1 MAFQVSPG
9 VQIQEVDLTNVVPA
23 VSTTIGGYVGVFD
36 WGPANVLRQ
45 VGSEKE
51 LETLFFQPR
60 SEATSKYF
68 LPAAGF
74 LMYSN
79 ALKVVRAKTD
89 GMLNATAVDGAGYL
103 IANEEDYEE
112 EGSLSTH
119 GEWIAKYPGDLGNSL
134 EVSLCPADASA
145 FSGWAYKDSFARAPS
160 TSDFASDRGAEND
173 EFHVVVID
181 EQGKFTGVPE
191 QVLEVYPNVSMASDA
206 KKVDGTSNYYK
217 DVINSQSRY
226 VWWASHNTTY
236 TRAGTTV
243 QGVVADETASGD
255 FLQGITPAVVTKEL
269 TGGTDDHAASTAE
282 ITTAYDLFSD
292 AETTDVNLIFSYPDA
307 NGENTI
313 AEHLI
318 TLANT
323 RKDALVFL
331 SPPVADSTQG
341 NPLTDVVTWA
351 DTITSS
357 SYAVMDSS
365 AIRCYDKYRDTF
377 MFVPAAGHIA
387 GMCAN
392 TDNVADPW
400 FSPAGLNRGQ
410 ILGASKLAYNPSKA
424 DRDELYK
431 ARVNP
436 LVTFPGE
443 GTVLFGDRTA
453 LAKPSPFDRIN
464 VRRLFITLEKAI
476 ATAARFQL
484 FEFNDEFTR
493 AQFRNLVEPFLRDV
507 KGRRGITDF
516 AVICDGTNNTGD
528 IVDTNQFVAD
538 IYVKP
543 ARAINFVNL
552 NFVVTRTGVEFSEIV
567 GQ

>member
-9 VQIQEVDLTNVVPA
+9 VQVQEVDLTNVVPA
-23 VSTTIGGYVGVFD
+23 VSTTIGGFAGAFD
-36 WGPANVLRQ
+36 WGPVHSLRQ

-51 LETLFFQPR
+51 LESLFFKPR
-60 SEATSKYF
+60 SADTSKYF

-74 LMYSN
+74 LMYAN
-79 ALKVVRAKTD
+79 ALKVVRMETD
-89 GMLNATAVDGAGYL
+89 GMLNATAAGNGELIQNEQVYEDATWTADGAW
-103 IANEEDYEE
+103 A
-112 EGSLSTH
+112 
-119 GEWIAKYPGDLGNSL
+119 AKYPGTLGNSI
-134 EVSLCPADASA
+134 EISVCPADATI
-145 FSGWAYKDSFARAPS
+145 FNGWDYKSSFDRAPS
-160 TSDFASDRGAEND
+160 TSDFASERGGEND
-173 EFHVVVID
+173 EFHIAIID
-181 EQGKFTGVPE
+181 ENGAITGVPE
-191 QVLEVYPNVSMASDA
+191 QVLEIYPNVSMASDS

-217 DVINSQSRY
+217 DVINSQSRW
-226 VWWASHNTTY
+226 VWWTGHVPTY
-236 TRAGTTV
+236 TRAGNTV
-243 QGVVADETASGD
+243 QSVVADETASGD
-255 FLQGITPAVVTKEL
+255 FLQGISAAVSTIHL
-269 TGGTDDHAASTAE
+269 SGGTDDNAPTTGEATA
-282 ITTAYDLFSD
+282 AYDLFGD
-292 AETTDVNLIFSYPDA
+292 AETLDVNLLFAYPDA

-318 TLANT
+318 SIADT
-323 RKDALVFL
+323 RKDCVVFL
-331 SPPVADSTQG
+331 SPPIEDSTSSTPSTDVIAWADS
-341 NPLTDVVTWA
+341 
-351 DTITSS
+351 ITSS
-357 SYAVMDSS
+357 SYAFMDSS

-410 ILGASKLAYNPSKA
+410 ILGASKLAYNPAKA

-453 LAKPSPFDRIN
+453 LAKPSPFDRLN

-476 ATAARFQL
+476 STAARFQL

-516 AVICDGTNNTGD
+516 AVVCDGTNNPGE

-552 NFVVTRTGVEFSEIV
+552 NFIVTRSGVEFSEIV